1 MKKKM
6 LAAIVVL
13 ALAAILSPLFAQSQG
28 ECLRILIDPGK
39 DEVVLNPYT
48 ASDSNSIIIMQNLYD
63 GLFEYDPVTSEA
75 RPALATDYEVSEDGP
90 LWTFHLREA
99 RFSDVTKI
107 TSRTFADSWNY
118 MTGGPLASN
127 LDFVARLENGKLD
140 IETPD
145 DSTLVVKLRYSVP
158 YLPSLLCQP
167 CLAAI
172 KDTTSYSGAFILQSQ
187 SDEEIR
193 LGRNPYYWDA
203 VNVEQVEIRLGSATP
218 DDFLSG
224 KVQWSM
230 APITDA
236 ADYMVLSKLYA
247 TTFFYFSAQT
257 GAYSDENIRKAL
269 IDVIPWNIIRGLQGS
284 LMESSSIV
292 PESGI
297 TANI

>member
-13 ALAAILSPLFAQSQG
+13 ALAAVLSPLFAQSQG

-75 RPALATDYEVSEDGP
+75 RPALATDYEISEDGL

-224 KVQWSM
+224 KVQCRWH
-230 APITDA
+230 P
-236 ADYMVLSKLYA
+236 
-247 TTFFYFSAQT
+247 
-257 GAYSDENIRKAL
+257 
-269 IDVIPWNIIRGLQGS
+269 
-284 LMESSSIV
+284 
-292 PESGI
+292 
-297 TANI
+297 